1 MKLQAAEKKKKERAE
16 AAGRFYLYMCFT
28 SLFTDTDFYNY
39 SDYTGVFIII
49 NECNFSWI
57 KQ

>member
-1 MKLQAAEKKKKERAE
+1 MKLQAAEKKKRAE